1 MNTSNWTTDQM
12 YTLLNESI
20 RSGLTELLVLHL
32 LEERDAYGYEIYK
45 ALTER
50 TEGVFTFYHTAVYT
64 YLRRMRMKGLIDV
77 SENAPKEL
85 PTARHMVYYTI
96 TDEGRQYLKYGIAQ
110 FKQVHAQAAKFLG
123 ETL

>member
-20 RSGLTELLVLHL
+20 RSGMTELLVLHL
-32 LEERDAYGYEIYK
+32 LSQRDAYGYEIYK

-64 YLRRMRMKGLIDV
+64 YLRRMRLKGLIDV
-77 SENAPKEL
+77 SENAPAQ
-85 PTARHMVYYTI
+85 PTTARHMVYYTI
-96 TDEGRQYLKYGIAQ
+96 TEEGRRYLEHGIDQA
-110 FKQVHAQAAKFLG
+110 KQVYASAFKFLG
-123 ETL
+123 ETF